1 MKNVIPEAL
10 PDVTGE
16 IKASFEKDIRKAQP
30 MSNWASKLG
39 HPCLRHLVHHRLDW
53 DKTEKHDVGLELIFN
68 GGKVLEQAIAKPYLE
83 RAGYEIVEMDRS
95 IQTTDNEIF
104 RKAQINGKLDFIC
117 RKDGFEFPVEAK
129 TMAPHIFNK
138 VESIE
143 DLLFSKHVWHRQ
155 YPGQLM
161 MYLLGKN
168 YDVGMF
174 ILINKVNFE
183 PKHIWLHQD
192 YTYAEELIQKA
203 TRVNEFVA
211 KKEYPDRINYDPS
224 VCGKCEF
231 ANVCL
236 GDIDRTEAELVTDA
250 YWPEMLEEYLQLKK
264 QLKPLKSRYEELDEM
279 IKKRFEGVEKAIVDN
294 FLVTGRWIDRKSF
307 TVEAKRSW
315 RKDVREIES
324 QTITKGHKN
333 KMFKGMTAI

>member
-1 MKNVIPEAL
+1 MKNIIPKIL
-10 PDVTGE
+10 PDVSAE
-16 IKASFEKDIRKAQP
+16 IKASFEKDIRRAQP

-53 DKTEKHDVGLELIFN
+53 DKAQKHGVELELIFN

-83 RAGYEIVEMDRS
+83 RAGYEIVEMDRP
-95 IQTTDNEIF
+95 IQTMDNEIF
-104 RKAQINGKLDFIC
+104 RKANINGRLDFIC

-168 YDVGMF
+168 YEIGMF

-183 PKHIWLHQD
+183 PKHIWIHQD

-211 KKEYPDRINYDPS
+211 KREYPDRINYDPS
-224 VCGKCEF
+224 ICGKCEF
-231 ANVCL
+231 ADICL

-250 YWPEMLEEYLQLKK
+250 HWPEILDEYLLLKK
-264 QLKPLKSRYEELDEM
+264 ERKPLNDRYEELDAV
-279 IKKRFEGVEKAIVDN
+279 IKKRFEGVEKAIVDD
-294 FLVTGRWIDRKSF
+294 FLVTGRYIERKEF
-307 TVEAKRSW
+307 TVMAARTG
-315 RKDVREIES
+315 RKQLERYES
-324 QTITKGHKN
+324 ENRK
-333 KMFKGMTAI
+333 